1 MANITGT
8 EGNDK
13 RIGTFENDIMSGF
26 GGNDT
31 LKGGFGDDNLS
42 GDSGDDQL
50 SGDGG
55 NDTLLGG
62 SGNDQLFGDNGNDQL
77 FGSSGNDLL
86 FGLGGNDQL
95 FGGSGNDVLIGIGP
109 FFADEFD
116 SLTGGGGAD
125 IFVIGIP
132 QSPFG
137 YSGPDH
143 ATIRDFNPSD
153 GDRIAV
159 QGSVSDYRFVRN
171 QNVSGGASNDTQIF
185 KGNDLFAIV
194 DDKFVGSSN
203 LFTNTGN
210 NLF

>member
-1 MANITGT
+1 MATIIGT

-13 RIGTFENDIMSGF
+13 RIGTFENDIIRGF

-31 LKGGFGDDNLS
+31 LTGGFGDDL
-42 GDSGDDQL
+42 
-50 SGDGG
+50 
-55 NDTLLGG
+55 LLGG
-62 SGNDQLFGDNGNDQL
+62 SDNDQLFGDNGNDTL
-77 FGSSGNDLL
+77 DGSSGQDQL

-109 FFADEFD
+109 FFENEFD

-125 IFVIGIP
+125 IFVIGLA
-132 QSPFG
+132 QGPFG

-143 ATIRDFNPSD
+143 ATIRDFNSSD

-159 QGSVSDYRFVRN
+159 QGSVSDYRFVSN
-171 QNVSGGASNDTQIF
+171 QNVSGGAANDTQIF

-194 DDKFVGSSN
+194 NDRLVSSSN

>member
-13 RIGTFENDIMSGF
+13 RIGTFENDTISGL

-31 LKGGFGDDNLS
+31 LSGGFGNDLMF
-42 GDSGDDQL
+42 
-50 SGDGG
+50 GG
-55 NDTLLGG
+55 F
-62 SGNDQLFGDNGNDQL
+62 GNDQLFGDNGNDRL
-77 FGSSGNDLL
+77 FGQD
-86 FGLGGNDQL
+86 GNDQL
-95 FGGSGNDVLIGIGP
+95 FGQGGNDILVGGSGNDVLIGIGP
-109 FFADEFD
+109 FFDNEFD
-116 SLTGGGGAD
+116 SLTGGSGAD
-125 IFVIGIP
+125 IFVIGLP

-143 ATIRDFNPSD
+143 ATIRDFNSSD

-159 QGSVSDYRFVRN
+159 QGSVSDYRFVSN
-171 QNVSGGASNDTQIF
+171 QNVSGGTANDTQIF

-194 DDKFVGSSN
+194 EDKFVGSSN

>member
-1 MANITGT
+1 MATITGT
-8 EGNDK
+8 EGNDN
-13 RIGTFENDIMSGF
+13 RFGTFENDIMRGF

-31 LKGGFGDDNLS
+31 LTGGFGDDL
-42 GDSGDDQL
+42 
-50 SGDGG
+50 
-55 NDTLLGG
+55 LLGG
-62 SGNDQLFGDNGNDQL
+62 SDNDQLFGENGNDTL
-77 FGSSGNDLL
+77 DGSSGQDQL

-109 FFADEFD
+109 FFENEFD

-125 IFVIGIP
+125 IFVIGMP
-132 QSPFG
+132 QGPFG

-143 ATIRDFNPSD
+143 AIIRDFFSSD

-159 QGSVSDYRFVRN
+159 QGSVSDYRFVSN
-171 QNVSGGASNDTQIF
+171 QNVSGGAANDTQIF

-194 DDKFVGSSN
+194 NDRLVSSSN

>member
-8 EGNDK
+8 PGNDN
-13 RIGTFENDIMSGF
+13 RIGTFENDIMRGF

-31 LKGGFGDDNLS
+31 LTGGFGDDL
-42 GDSGDDQL
+42 
-50 SGDGG
+50 
-55 NDTLLGG
+55 LLGG
-62 SGNDQLFGDNGNDQL
+62 SDNDQLFGENGNDTL
-77 FGSSGNDLL
+77 DGSSGQDQL

-95 FGGSGNDVLIGIGP
+95 FGRAGNDVLIGIGP
-109 FFADEFD
+109 FFDNEFD

-125 IFVIGIP
+125 IFVIGMA
-132 QSPFG
+132 QGPFG

-143 ATIRDFNPSD
+143 AIIRDFFSSD

-159 QGSVSDYRFVRN
+159 QGSVSDYRFVSN
-171 QNVSGGASNDTQIF
+171 QNVSGNAANDTQIF
-185 KGNDLFAIV
+185 KGDDLFAIV
-194 DDKFVGSSN
+194 NDRLVSSSN

>member
-13 RIGTFENDIMSGF
+13 RIGTFENDTISGL
-26 GGNDT
+26 GGNDS
-31 LKGGFGDDNLS
+31 LSGGFGN
-42 GDSGDDQL
+42 DQL
-50 SGDGG
+50 FGG
-55 NDTLLGG
+55 L
-62 SGNDQLFGDNGNDQL
+62 GNDQLFGDNGNDSL

-86 FGLGGNDQL
+86 FGLGDNDQL

-116 SLTGGGGAD
+116 TLTGGGGAD
-125 IFVIGIP
+125 IFVIGLP

-137 YSGPDH
+137 YSGADF
-143 ATIRDFNPSD
+143 ATIRDFSFIQ

-159 QGSVSDYRFVRN
+159 QGSVSDYRLVSN
-171 QNVSGGASNDTQIF
+171 QNVSGGAANDTQIF

-194 DDKFVGSSN
+194 QDKVALPFD

>member
-8 EGNDK
+8 PGNDN
-13 RIGTFENDIMSGF
+13 RIGTFENDTISGL

-31 LKGGFGDDNLS
+31 LQGGF
-42 GDSGDDQL
+42 
-50 SGDGG
+50 
-55 NDTLLGG
+55 
-62 SGNDQLFGDNGNDQL
+62 GNDQLFGGFGDDQLFGGSDNDQL
-77 FGSSGNDLL
+77 FGENGNDTLDGSSGQDQL

-109 FFADEFD
+109 FFDNEFD

-125 IFVIGIP
+125 IFVIGMP
-132 QSPFG
+132 QGPFG

-143 ATIRDFNPSD
+143 AIIRDFFSSD

-159 QGSVSDYRFVRN
+159 QGSVSDYRFVSN
-171 QNVSGGASNDTQIF
+171 QNVSGNAANDTQIF
-185 KGNDLFAIV
+185 KGDDLFAIV
-194 DDKFVGSSN
+194 NDRLVSSSN
-203 LFTNTGN
+203 LFTNTVN